1 VDHAALVEDS
11 ILFDGVTVGSGAKL
25 KRCIVDKHVRI
36 PDGETIGYDL
46 ERDRQRFTVTEHGVV
61 VVGRRVIFDTA

>member
-1 VDHAALVEDS
+1 
-11 ILFDGVTVGSGAKL
+11 L

-46 ERDRQRFTVTEHGVV
+46 ERDRQRFTVTGNGVV
-61 VVGRRVIFDTA
+61 VVGRRTVFD